1 MVLHPEASDNFPQAD
16 DKTVVLSG
24 TFGRTRVLLLSDL
37 GRPGQEALIERTA
50 DLRADIV
57 VTGLPV
63 QTEALGD
70 ALLDAIQPRVIVVS
84 DSEFPVSER
93 ASPKLCERLA
103 KRNIPVIYTRTAGS
117 TTVEFRGNRWD
128 LRTMSGIRIASQ
140 NSN

>member
-1 MVLHPEASDNFPQAD
+1 MVLHSEASDNFPQAD
-16 DKTVVLSG
+16 DKPVVLSG
-24 TFGRTRVLLLSDL
+24 AFGRARVLLLSDL

-93 ASPKLCERLA
+93 ASQIGR
-103 KRNIPVIYTRTAGS
+103 
-117 TTVEFRGNRWD
+117 
-128 LRTMSGIRIASQ
+128 ASCR
-140 NSN
+140 